1 MTNRVSAQ
9 PKQGTRAAEFAIW
22 LRYDVRTI
30 VHSVAFVR
38 RKFWRARPRAA
49 GPVRGGRRLVHALC
63 VPARRFPRSV
73 AAKSISAAV
82 PAHTQLCMWPFAHED
97 PNFYCIEA
105 LLQRDLSGK
114 TFLITGGTSGF
125 GKAVAETLGA
135 LGASVVLAV
144 RRLEAGE
151 EVAAAISSK
160 GPGHCRAMSLDLA
173 SLASVRAFAHAFT
186 SEYQR
191 LDTLLE
197 NAAGVAWTMRPP
209 STVSNRT
216 SA

>member
-1 MTNRVSAQ
+1 M
-9 PKQGTRAAEFAIW
+9 
-22 LRYDVRTI
+22 
-30 VHSVAFVR
+30 
-38 RKFWRARPRAA
+38 
-49 GPVRGGRRLVHALC
+49 
-63 VPARRFPRSV
+63 
-73 AAKSISAAV
+73 
-82 PAHTQLCMWPFAHED
+82 
-97 PNFYCIEA
+97 
-105 LLQRDLSGK
+105 
-114 TFLITGGTSGF
+114 
-125 GKAVAETLGA
+125 
-135 LGASVVLAV
+135 LAV